1 MAAVSVTTRPFMSVK
16 QVAEYLSLNEKK
28 VYTLVNEGRIPGT
41 KVTGKWM
48 FPREL
53 VDRWMLESS
62 HGGVLTDRLVIMGS
76 DDPLLFR
83 LTLRYAQEIR
93 AHALVSYTA
102 SNTRLGLDMLQANR
116 VDAACMHWGP
126 SAESR
131 TRHPALLRQYSQYR
145 RWVLV
150 HAFRREQGLMA
161 APCKQ
166 VGDTEDAIS
175 LLSKPFRWVM
185 REQGSGA
192 QRYLREIQS
201 QGRLDA
207 APPDVVATVNSD
219 REAAALIA
227 MGQGDIAPG
236 ARATANEFG
245 LDFVAFGWE
254 SFDIAM
260 RKDIYFRRLFQD
272 LIRRL
277 HAPETL
283 ADADRLGGYDL
294 SNAGHLVFGAD

>member
-1 MAAVSVTTRPFMSVK
+1 MAAVPASTRPFMSVK

-53 VDRWMLESS
+53 IDRWMLESS

-83 LTLRYAQEIR
+83 LVLRYSQEIR

-102 SNTRLGLDMLQANR
+102 SNTRLVLDMLQANR

-150 HAFRREQGLMA
+150 HAFRREQGLMVA
-161 APCKQ
+161 AKKRLADTDDP
-166 VGDTEDAIS
+166 VG
-175 LLSKPFRWVM
+175 LLKSPLRWVM

-201 QGRLDA
+201 HARVDMTRLN
-207 APPDVVATVNSD
+207 VVATVNSD
-219 REAAALIA
+219 REGAALIA

-236 ARATANEFG
+236 ARATASEFG
-245 LDFVAFGWE
+245 LDFVPFGWE

-260 RKDIYFRRLFQD
+260 RRDIYFRRLLQD
-272 LIRRL
+272 LVKRL
-277 HAPETL
+277 RSPECL
-283 ADADRLGGYDL
+283 SDADRLGGYDL
-294 SNAGHLVFGAD
+294 SDAGNLVFGAD